1 MEQNIKILE
10 ALKDKLC
17 NWKSYDE
24 TQLQELMKEFEKFPR
39 KEFSFFYVPILVDKT
54 LIENIIE
61 IGETFQANSNISI
74 NVISSLGCIV
84 RRYKLKPSSKVFELF
99 TKAIK
104 NRKVNYYVSLHISA
118 FPQYR
123 TWKDKWNYLLSMPQ
137 IAPKK
142 QSMVNFHHEIKQMLN
157 SKDYIPSE
165 VIKKTITILNSHISS
180 VELSKYSKDE
190 YLNTINLL
198 EQMGNKHTL

>member
-1 MEQNIKILE
+1 MGCLH
-10 ALKDKLC
+10 
-17 NWKSYDE
+17 YDE

-118 FPQYR
+118 FPQYS
-123 TWKDKWNYLLSMPQ
+123 TWEDKWNYLLSMPQ
-137 IAPKK
+137 IAPRKK
-142 QSMVNFHHEIKQMLN
+142 SMVNFHHEIKRMLGSN
-157 SKDYIPSE
+157 DYIPSE
-165 VIKKTITILNSHISS
+165 VIKETITMLKSHISS
-180 VELSKYSKDE
+180 AELSKYSKDE